1 MICVIFGQKG
11 HFQAEDQEP
20 KTYRN
25 SAQLYAVF
33 YQNFPWNFFRWDFRT
48 KIIKIITRWFFVND
62 FPMKI
67 LKIKF
72 RFRDRIERRQ
82 WLQCLEDQTRPIRRT
97 FLPKHVPQFPATPES
112 HQIRSNFLATKKVHI
127 DSNQQ
132 HQPPIPSALSM
143 AYLEHSSMSQPETPN
158 SKRRR
163 SAISM
168 VSSAFS
174 KLKTKTASR
183 LKKRVSFG

>member
-1 MICVIFGQKG
+1 MPFS
-11 HFQAEDQEP
+11 HS
-20 KTYRN
+20 KTKFRN
-25 SAQLYAVF
+25 LAK
-33 YQNFPWNFFRWDFRT
+33 QNLFFS
-48 KIIKIITRWFFVND
+48 
-62 FPMKI
+62 MKI

-112 HQIRSNFLATKKVHI
+112 HQIRSNFNLAAKKVHI

-132 HQPPIPSALSM
+132 QPPIPSALSM

>member
-1 MICVIFGQKG
+1 M
-11 HFQAEDQEP
+11 
-20 KTYRN
+20 
-25 SAQLYAVF
+25 
-33 YQNFPWNFFRWDFRT
+33 
-48 KIIKIITRWFFVND
+48 
-62 FPMKI
+62 
-67 LKIKF
+67 KF

-112 HQIRSNFLATKKVHI
+112 HQIRSNFTLATKKVHI

-132 HQPPIPSALSM
+132 QLGCPPIPSALSM

>member
-1 MICVIFGQKG
+1 M
-11 HFQAEDQEP
+11 
-20 KTYRN
+20 
-25 SAQLYAVF
+25 S
-33 YQNFPWNFFRWDFRT
+33 WT
-48 KIIKIITRWFFVND
+48 KFHLLSI
-62 FPMKI
+62 KI
-67 LKIKF
+67 LKMKF
-72 RFRDRIERRQ
+72 RFRDRIERHQ

-112 HQIRSNFLATKKVHI
+112 HQIRSNFTLATKKVHI

-132 HQPPIPSALSM
+132 QPPIPSALSM

>member
-1 MICVIFGQKG
+1 MYHMFLHIVIF
-11 HFQAEDQEP
+11 
-20 KTYRN
+20 
-25 SAQLYAVF
+25 L
-33 YQNFPWNFFRWDFRT
+33 
-48 KIIKIITRWFFVND
+48 KII
-62 FPMKI
+62 
-67 LKIKF
+67 F

-82 WLQCLEDQTRPIRRT
+82 WLQCLEDQTRPVRRT

-112 HQIRSNFLATKKVHI
+112 HQIRLATKKVHI
-127 DSNQQ
+127 DSNQ
-132 HQPPIPSALSM
+132 QPPIPSALSM
-143 AYLEHSSMSQPETPN
+143 AYLEHSSVSQPETPN

>member
-1 MICVIFGQKG
+1 M
-11 HFQAEDQEP
+11 HF
-20 KTYRN
+20 
-25 SAQLYAVF
+25 
-33 YQNFPWNFFRWDFRT
+33 FFD
-48 KIIKIITRWFFVND
+48 
-62 FPMKI
+62 KI

-112 HQIRSNFLATKKVHI
+112 HQIRLATKKVHI

-132 HQPPIPSALSM
+132 QTPIPSALSM